1 MSVYDVTRDDSV
13 TAAKTW
19 VETIREWTQNKT
31 LAGVV
36 MGNKTDLTERRT
48 VPAKMGLDMAASLK
62 MQYLGKLS
70 IRSFLTVTIC
80 HLFVIRYE
88 MIHHILN
95 AYLLT
100 IFSRVFSQGQC
111 WS

>member
-19 VETIREWTQNKT
+19 VATIREWTQNKT
-31 LAGVV
+31 LVGVV

-48 VPAKMGLDMAASLK
+48 VPAKIGLDMAASLK

-70 IRSFLTVTIC
+70 IKSLFNFN
-80 HLFVIRYE
+80 HLFTKRCQ
-88 MIHHILN
+88 MLHHMLE